1 MKPTTFAQ
9 KALLLGSIA
18 FTMQDVKAIRLGEKY
33 DHWNKDLMNGVNPP
47 DYIADSPKPYLKT
60 VKEVKEGRKSFS
72 RGPVK
77 KWVRPETIKAVKN
90 NLMPVFPP
98 DALRNG

>member
-1 MKPTTFAQ
+1 MKPTFAQ
-9 KALLLGSIA
+9 KALLLGSVALI
-18 FTMQDVKAIRLGEKY
+18 MQEVKAINLAQKY

-47 DYIADSPKPYLKT
+47 DYISDSPKPYLKT
-60 VKEVKEGRKSFS
+60 VKEVKDGKRKFWK

-77 KWVRPETIKAVKN
+77 TWVLPPIIKAVKN
-90 NLMPVFPP
+90 NYMPVFPP

>member
-9 KALLLGSIA
+9 KALLLSSFA
-18 FTMQDVKAIRLGEKY
+18 FIMQDVKAIRLGEKY

-60 VKEVKEGRKSFS
+60 VKEVKVGRKFIS

-77 KWVRPETIKAVKN
+77 
-90 NLMPVFPP
+90 
-98 DALRNG
+98 